1 MNPTNSKEEVI
12 QLLQSAR
19 DNANIFQP
27 TVTDDELITLA
38 DKIILAYTNTQPST
52 KQLKAGFL
60 I

>member
-1 MNPTNSKEEVI
+1 MNPTNSKEEII

-19 DNANIFQP
+19 DTTNIFQP

-38 DKIILAYTNTQPST
+38 DDILKLYTDNQTST
-52 KQLKAGFL
+52 KKLKAGFL

>member
-1 MNPTNSKEEVI
+1 MNKEEII